1 MTFAMS
7 NEQKN
12 DYTHFNNETQNI
24 EYLIQLQAE
33 TNIFSIIKYAALCF
47 CFFFVL
53 QDITF
58 RFRNIEKRLALK
70 ELQLQDPIM

>member
-47 CFFFVL
+47 VFFLCYKILLFDSEIL
-53 QDITF
+53 
-58 RFRNIEKRLALK
+58 KRG
-70 ELQLQDPIM
+70 